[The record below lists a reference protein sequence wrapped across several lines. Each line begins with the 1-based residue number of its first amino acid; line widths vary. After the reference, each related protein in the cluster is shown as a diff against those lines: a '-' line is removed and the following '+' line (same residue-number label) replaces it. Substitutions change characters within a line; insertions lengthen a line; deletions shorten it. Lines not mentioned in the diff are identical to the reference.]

1 MLREYQV
8 HDLAYY
14 IANERCLNLSDP
26 GTGKTPSVCAYLY
39 WMWSYQQ
46 ERSVWVMPT
55 SLLEKNRDELLRF
68 SSFQPSDVT
77 IVQGRTD
84 NQTLI
89 EVVQMAAAGRL
100 SMTLKEQKVRPGR
113 PAKLVPRFIVEPEK
127 AGKKPTPISA
137 EAVEKARKKAL
148 VAVPEE
154 PGPVPITQAGVQ
166 ALEQKLIDPFHGS
179 DAKAFLMGFDTFAE
193 QWPHLLERY
202 PNINLVAVDELHM
215 GFSTAK
221 SKRTESWFRSMKKID
236 RFVGMTGTL
245 IDGRYSSAY
254 PAIHVIEPRYYGSE
268 ANFIATHAELDFYG
282 NIIGWQKPEKIR
294 AILAKHSVRHTFEE
308 VYGPEAKIII
318 PEPVSMSPKQ
328 AKMYEVLHE
337 KALIELE
344 DSFVDAGAPGVFAI
358 RARQILAH
366 PEVFEC
372 DEPTGKDEWLEIKYA
387 DPGPAVVFA
396 CFKPEQERLQR
407 LAAKS
412 GRRAGLMNGDTSPK
426 ERERLSQMFQ
436 AGDLDTMICSQKVAA
451 VGFNW
456 HHTEWMTFTSID
468 YQDSSFFQA
477 YRRAI
482 RGKRGKALRIYV
494 PQYRDSID
502 YRIFEIV
509 ERKSREAAAVDPTRE
524 VFSLAANE

>member
-1 MLREYQV
+1 MLRDYQV
-8 HDLAYY
+8 RDLAYY

-26 GTGKTPSVCAYLY
+26 GTGKTPSVCAYTY
-39 WMWSYQQ
+39 WMWNYQGQ
-46 ERSVWVMPT
+46 RTIWVMPT

-68 SSFQPSDVT
+68 SNFQPVD
-77 IVQGRTD
+77 IAIIQGRTD

-89 EVVQMAAAGRL
+89 EVVKTAAAGRL
-100 SMTLKEQKVRPGR
+100 SMVLKERKDKQPTVQY
-113 PAKLVPRFIVEPEK
+113 VVIPEK

-137 EAVEKARKKAL
+137 DAVGKAGKKAL
-148 VAVPEE
+148 LTIPKA
-154 PGPVPITQAGVQ
+154 PGPVPATQAGRD
-166 ALEQKLIDPFHGS
+166 ALERRLIDPFHGS
-179 DAKAFLMGFDTFAE
+179 DAKVFLMGFDTFAD
-193 QWPHLLERY
+193 QWPHLVERY
-202 PNINLVAVDELHM
+202 PDINLIAVDEFHM

-221 SKRTESWFRSMKKID
+221 SRRTESWFRSMKKID

-254 PAIHVIEPRYYGSE
+254 PAIHVIEPRYYGNE
-268 ANFIATHAELDFYG
+268 ANFIATHADLDFYG
-282 NIIGWQKPEKIR
+282 NIIGWQNPEKIK

-318 PEPVSMSPKQ
+318 PEPVNMSPKQ
-328 AKMYEVLHE
+328 AKMYGVLHE

-407 LAAKS
+407 LAAKC

-436 AGDLDTMICSQKVAA
+436 AGDLDTMVCSQKVAA

-456 HHTEWMTFTSID
+456 HHTEWMAFTSID

-509 ERKSREAAAVDPTRE
+509 ERKSREAAAIDPTRE
-524 VFSLAANE
+524 VFSLGVKN